1 MSNKLLKIYEDR
13 VASLKEQEAVL
24 SKSLENQWATLNRL
38 SSEIERGKQELQK
51 IWLEAESQRNSLIRE
66 LSETRKKEEKR
77 LLSIESALLA
87 RETSIVEKEKGI
99 NTREEALNL
108 SIGQFLG
115 FIEEHE
121 KTAQNILSREEKMEE
136 YAQILSNR
144 TSTLFAILEN
154 LSTISSTMWE
164 GYILAKASIS
174 LSEKLWIDQKDLAD
188 LLHIVRSDLQQ
199 IDKQKKWIKDE
210 KTKISDQWSQIKQA
224 QAFIS

>member
-24 SKSLENQWATLNRL
+24 SKSLEKQWNTLNRL
-38 SSEIERGKQELQK
+38 SSEIERGKQELVK
-51 IWLEAESQRNSLIRE
+51 IWHEAESQRNSLIRE
-66 LSETRKKEEKR
+66 LSETRKKEENR

-87 RETSIVEKEKGI
+87 RETTAGEKEKGI
-99 NTREEALNL
+99 STREEALNL

-121 KTAQNILSREEKMEE
+121 KTAQNMLSREAKMEE
-136 YAQILSNR
+136 YAQILSDR

-154 LSTISSTMWE
+154 MSTISKTMWE
-164 GYILAKASIS
+164 GYILAKASS
-174 LSEKLWIDQKDLAD
+174 ALSEKLWIDQKDLSD

>member
-24 SKSLENQWATLNRL
+24 SKSLEKQWATLNRL
-38 SSEIERGKQELQK
+38 SSEIERGKQELDK

-87 RETSIVEKEKGI
+87 RETSVGEKEKGI

-164 GYILAKASIS
+164 GYILAKASIT
-174 LSEKLWIDQKDLAD
+174 LSEKLWIDQKDLID

-210 KTKISDQWSQIKQA
+210 KTKISDQWSQLKQA